1 MDATA
6 AIKKFGL
13 EQAFQYVYK
22 DPEQNLLKMMDWA
35 DKFAGENLFPT
46 QRKVIRGILE
56 DPCVFIHYSNANIR
70 ENTLLE
76 CLRSPIFQAY
86 HDNQPFN
93 DNMLQP
99 CPMLENP
106 DILRQLVAQTGAH
119 STDLQSPESAEHL
132 CSKCDGYAKCWQPKA
147 QELWKDSPRNK
158 ANCR

>member
-22 DPEQNLLKMMDWA
+22 DPEQNLLKMIDWA

-46 QRKVIRGILE
+46 QRKV
-56 DPCVFIHYSNANIR
+56 IR

-106 DILRQLVAQTGAH
+106 DILRQLVA
-119 STDLQSPESAEHL
+119 
-132 CSKCDGYAKCWQPKA
+132 
-147 QELWKDSPRNK
+147 
-158 ANCR
+158 